1 MMLEAD
7 LNRLVETVR
16 TNCHIAD
23 ARHARDMTMCNY
35 LLGMRELYR
44 WELGIPLAQA
54 VPRDA
59 LGTWLSAREAHWE
72 SLEHSDFNALLLDG
86 RHFDPFDISSI
97 NGALE
102 PHALVYGAGYGRFG
116 APHFFLGDLLKRED
130 RNGLTIF
137 VAGSELAR
145 DLHAAPAAMREGAI
159 FLRQDAL
166 RRWLWEKMEIWGVR
180 KAEGALKSAIECY
193 GFDDDSEAALERMAA
208 RETETLILHEIG
220 ESMANPLLGPAWTQM
235 LASFTERRAE
245 ILARAVRDNLADC
258 LSTLPALLEC
268 DDRCALHF
276 YFANFDGMRSALFP
290 SLMAAYRAWRDSDC
304 ADALHDAVRTGRTH
318 WHETALRL
326 LHVRHSSSQ
335 GDAERSIGAW
345 ASDPAQ
351 LAL

>member
-1 MMLEAD
+1 
-7 LNRLVETVR
+7 
-16 TNCHIAD
+16 
-23 ARHARDMTMCNY
+23 MCNY

-59 LGTWLSAREAHWE
+59 LGTWLSEREAHWE
-72 SLEHSDFNALLLDG
+72 SLEHSDFNALSLGG
-86 RHFDPFDISSI
+86 RHYDPFDIGSI
-97 NGALE
+97 NSALE
-102 PHALVYGAGYGRFG
+102 PHGLVYGAGYGRFG
-116 APHFFLGDLLKRED
+116 APHFFLGDLLKREN

-137 VAGSELAR
+137 VSGSELAR

-193 GFDDDSEAALERMAA
+193 GFGDDSEAALERMAA

-220 ESMANPLLGPAWTQM
+220 ESMADPLLGPAWTEM

-258 LSTLPALLEC
+258 LSTLPCPAGTRRSLCAALLLRELRRHAKRPVPVTDGGVSGLARQRLC
-268 DDRCALHF
+268 RCAS
-276 YFANFDGMRSALFP
+276 RCSAHRPHLLARNRLTVAP
-290 SLMAAYRAWRDSDC
+290 HAASAG
-304 ADALHDAVRTGRTH
+304 LG
-318 WHETALRL
+318 E
-326 LHVRHSSSQ
+326 
-335 GDAERSIGAW
+335 AERSIGAW
-345 ASDPAQ
+345 ASDPGQ